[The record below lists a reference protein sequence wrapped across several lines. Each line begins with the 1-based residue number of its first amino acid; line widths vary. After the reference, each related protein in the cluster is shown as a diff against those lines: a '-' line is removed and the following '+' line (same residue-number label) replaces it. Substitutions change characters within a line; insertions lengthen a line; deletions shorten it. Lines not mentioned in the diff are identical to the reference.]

1 MKKKLLLLFICMLT
15 LLFVTGCDFT
25 KKAITTDQFK
35 KIAESKGLY
44 AVDVKEQFKDFSFI
58 KEATVA
64 ASQEG
69 WQIEFYV
76 LSDKDQAKSMYN
88 KNLKTFQDY
97 KGNGSKELKTEIG
110 NYNKYTLETK
120 DYYRLLTRVDS
131 TFLYVEVPVVVKD
144 KVNDVID
151 ELGY

>member
-1 MKKKLLLLFICMLT
+1 MKKKLLLLFVCAIALV
-15 LLFVTGCDFT
+15 FVTGCDIT
-25 KKAITTDQFK
+25 KKAITTDQFIK
-35 KIAESKGLY
+35 VTEGKGLHT
-44 AVDVKEQFKDFSFI
+44 VDVKEQFKDFDFI

-97 KGNGSKELKTEIG
+97 KGSGSKELKTEIG
-110 NYNKYTLETK
+110 NYNKYVLETK
-120 DYYRLLTRVDS
+120 DYYRVLTRVDN
-131 TFLYVEVPVVVKD
+131 TFLYVEVPQ
-144 KVNDVID
+144 VIKEKASD
-151 ELGY
+151 IISDLGY